1 MAKLLLRGA
10 NLIDPEKNQIYPADV
25 LIENE
30 VIKEIAE
37 AGKIKREDLSEE
49 EIIDLSGKYLAP
61 GLVDAHLH
69 IESSMLTPIEFA
81 RCALLKGTTAIFVD
95 PHEIANVKKQGVELF
110 LKLAESLPIDMYVG
124 IPSCVPATHLE
135 DAGAEIT
142 LEDIKALVEHPK
154 AYGLAEMMNF
164 PGIIYGIGDARAKVE
179 LVFEKGKIVDGHCP
193 GVSGD
198 ELVSYITNGKNDGVV
213 RIMSDHESTSYE
225 EAKEKAERG
234 MFVALRYGSASKD
247 LNNIL
252 PELIKNKDPL
262 DRFMLCSDDIEA
274 LELIEDGHIDRTIRR
289 AREIIMENSELD
301 LEGATILAIMLGSY
315 NSGKYFE
322 RFFRLT
328 GEPVIGRFEAG
339 ARANLVVFDDLTLL
353 KPSWVL
359 VRGKVVVKEGELVAQ
374 FPEYDFSPFLKTVN
388 VGRKFSAED
397 FKIKVNGS
405 GRVKAH
411 IIGVVPNSLLTK
423 KETAE
428 LDVMDGELKALPE
441 KDIAKIA
448 VIERHHATGRYAV
461 GLVRGL
467 GLKKGAVASTVAHD
481 SHNIIVAGVDDR
493 LMAEAVNKLQELG
506 GGMIALGDDEQAFHQ
521 LEVAGLMSQRSAKEV
536 AESYSKVK
544 KMAKRLGSPL
554 DNIFMTLSFLALPVI
569 PELKITNRGL
579 VDVEKFDFV
588 SLIAS

>member
-1 MAKLLLRGA
+1 MMAKLLLRGA
-10 NLIDPEKNQIYPADV
+10 NLIDPEKNQIYPADM

-95 PHEIANVKKQGVELF
+95 PHEIANVKKQGVKLF

-142 LEDIKALVEHPK
+142 LEDIKTLIEHPK

-262 DRFMLCSDDIEA
+262 DMFMLCSDDIEA

-374 FPEYDFSPFLKTVN
+374 FPEYDFSLFLKTVN
-388 VGRKFSAED
+388 VGRKFSADD
-397 FKIKVNGS
+397 FKIKVNDS

-423 KETAE
+423 KETIE

-461 GLVRGL
+461 GLVKGL

-588 SLIAS
+588 ELTV